1 MDYAG
6 SSPSKHFRAMTPPV
20 AGTVFAVTLAF
31 MLLFPFVQLT
41 LDGAGEPETLLF
53 LTRTDFGL
61 NIFAL
66 VLLLMPIAGVAV
78 SLFVRERQ
86 ALMLDALFAAV
97 GVVMVP
103 LVMLTLG
110 HHTGRK
116 RGARIA
122 RLAGR
127 GGDLRHDNA
136 ARPRDKLRDR
146 CFPEQALGLA
156 PRTAAISA
164 IDLAILLKL

>member
-110 HHTGRK
+110 HH
-116 RGARIA
+116 
-122 RLAGR
+122 AGR
-127 GGDLRHDNA
+127 NA
-136 ARPRDKLRDR
+136 ALESHVSPGVGVIFVTIML
-146 CFPEQALGLA
+146 LVL
-156 PRTAAISA
+156 AISSGIA
-164 IDLAILLKL
+164 VFQNRR